1 MKKIDPVCR
10 VEVIMDSELHSDYK
24 GKTYYFNSKGC
35 MDEFTKDPEKFINEN
50 EPRRNLYSCC

>member
-1 MKKIDPVCR
+1 
-10 VEVIMDSELHSDYK
+10 MDSELHSDYK